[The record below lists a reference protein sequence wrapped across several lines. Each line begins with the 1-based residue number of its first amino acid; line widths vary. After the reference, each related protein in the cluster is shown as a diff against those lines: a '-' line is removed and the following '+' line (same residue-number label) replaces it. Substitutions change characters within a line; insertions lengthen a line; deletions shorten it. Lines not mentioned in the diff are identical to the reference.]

1 MTQTSQAEAPQKN
14 RKIQI
19 GEVVSAKMQK
29 TVIVQITRRVRH
41 PQFKKIITKRERFHV
56 HDGEAKA
63 KVGDR
68 VRIGETRPLS
78 RLKRWELL
86 EVITQAEETV
96 K

>member
-1 MTQTSQAEAPQKN
+1 MTQTSTTTVAPSKN
-14 RKIQI
+14 RKVLI
-19 GEVVSAKMQK
+19 GEVVSAKMTK
-29 TVIVQITRRVRH
+29 TIVVQVSSRVQH
-41 PQFKKIITKRERFHV
+41 PQFKKIITKRARFHA

-86 EVITQAEETV
+86 EIVTRQGE
-96 K
+96 